1 MRGESGHRAF
11 LKERSMKRIPVMVQK
26 LYQYFD
32 IPKSDWQEHYNVDID
47 ISNQVRPEVSRVYRL
62 LFNELKDARRI
73 L

>member
-1 MRGESGHRAF
+1 
-11 LKERSMKRIPVMVQK
+11 MKRIPVMVQK

-32 IPKSDWQEHYNVDID
+32 IPQSDWQEHYNVDIE

-73 L
+73 K

>member
-1 MRGESGHRAF
+1 
-11 LKERSMKRIPVMVQK
+11 MKQIPVMVQK

-32 IPKSDWQEHYNVDID
+32 IPETEWQEHYNVDIS
-47 ISNQVRPEVSRVYRL
+47 IGNHVRPEVSCVYRL